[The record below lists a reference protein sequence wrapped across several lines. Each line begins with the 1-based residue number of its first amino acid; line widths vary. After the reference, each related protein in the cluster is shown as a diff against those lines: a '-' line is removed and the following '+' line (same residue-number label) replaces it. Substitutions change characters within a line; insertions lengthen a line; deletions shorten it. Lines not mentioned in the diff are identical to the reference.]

1 MTLRPIT
8 CKYCSKTIS
17 PALPHIGE
25 SPQQNMARTVQLM
38 AQHIAEESQE
48 EQRTAKRHP
57 KAGVKP
63 GPHQVA
69 EFLLSATVAGV
80 ANYQIAQSFNLS
92 EDLEAAVEI
101 GRHSIHE
108 ASRKVRMT
116 DEDVESILPR
126 WLDGELKPIPKYDG
140 ITQVARELARDLRDR
155 YEGLGKYAPA
165 QPTPAPAAEPVKG

>member
-1 MTLRPIT
+1 MTLHPIT

-38 AQHIAEESQE
+38 AQHIADQSQE

-63 GPHQVA
+63 SPHQLA

-92 EDLEAAVEI
+92 EDLEAEVEI

-116 DEDVESILPR
+116 DEDLEALVIEFT
-126 WLDGELKPIPKYDG
+126 GPKYDE
-140 ITQVARELARDLRDR
+140 TRELARTFLYDLRDR
-155 YEGLGKYAPA
+155 YEGLGKYAPP
-165 QPTPAPAAEPVKG
+165 QPTPAPAAEPAKG